1 MAITIFFIIL
11 SIIVIGIAIII
22 VRKNNRF
29 YRYKSKDEIKKGIR
43 KRKKTIKTIWG
54 IEEINNGM
62 LINLQGQNSMILEI
76 GSIEYRLLNECEQDL
91 IDISLTKISRTLSN
105 NMQFF
110 STAVRVDT
118 NEKIYEIR
126 ENMKKQKNQKMK
138 EYGEDIIEYLEN
150 IMQDE
155 NLYVRR
161 NYIIISTYESS
172 EEARKNLTILCNT
185 LIANL
190 KDIKINARILNSNE
204 IIDLLNKEIN
214 KDSTDHIELIIENG
228 GLNEFVTGK

>member
-1 MAITIFFIIL
+1 
-11 SIIVIGIAIII
+11 
-22 VRKNNRF
+22 
-29 YRYKSKDEIKKGIR
+29 
-43 KRKKTIKTIWG
+43 
-54 IEEINNGM
+54 
-62 LINLQGQNSMILEI
+62 MILEI

-214 KDSTDHIELIIENG
+214 KDSTDNIELIIENG